1 MFATGP
7 HTNPGAKTKT
17 REQLQNTRELG
28 SKKVQRGADIV
39 LLAAAAI
46 VFAGAKPCTAKIESQ
61 NRYAN
66 GIQRFRCLVDN
77 FVVHGPAKKR
87 MRVADYGGER
97 GMRGGRWRPENRFEA
112 S

>member
-1 MFATGP
+1 MFTTGP

-17 REQLQNTRELG
+17 REQERHTREF
-28 SKKVQRGADIV
+28 SDEKVEGRADIV
-39 LLAAAAI
+39 LLAAAP
-46 VFAGAKPCTAKIESQ
+46 VMFAGAKSCTAKIESQ

-66 GIQRFRCLVDN
+66 GIQRFRCLVDH
-77 FVVHGPAKKR
+77 FVVHGAAKKR
-87 MRVADYGGER
+87 MRVANYGGER